1 MKYEDYVWDYKD
13 VVAYEE
19 KIKRGT
25 MPPVIISVA
34 VTGGVIGKE
43 ANPNLPETP
52 EEQADDI
59 YACYKAGAA
68 SVHIHARD
76 PRKGY
81 SVTTSNTEDYLKINK
96 MVRERCPDII
106 INNTTGGGF
115 KMTREARMA
124 SIDAN
129 PEICSLNCGPI
140 VLKAVLPARKPPLS
154 GRDVEI
160 VLDDEIIDITV
171 AETELFAKRMLDKN
185 IKPEL
190 EIYNPQ
196 QLNFVHNLINQDLL
210 KKPYWYSVIF
220 STYQGGLAVPGN
232 IKNYVN
238 MLDNLPP
245 DSIFQT
251 IGVGLNQVP
260 MMTLSIL
267 TGGHV
272 RVGMEDNLF
281 LKKGELL
288 KSNAQM
294 VEKVVRLAQELGRDI
309 ATPKQAREML
319 GISDTPSS
327 Y

>member
-59 YACYKAGAA
+59 YACYQAGAA

-76 PRKGY
+76 PKKGY
-81 SVTTSNTEDYLKINK
+81 SATTSTTEDYLKINK

-129 PEICSLNCGPI
+129 PETCSLNCGPI

-154 GRDVEI
+154 GRDKKI
-160 VLDDEIIDITV
+160 VLDDEIIDVTV
-171 AETELFAKRMLDKN
+171 AETELFAKRMLEKN

-196 QLNFVHNLINQDLL
+196 QLNFVHNLIKQDLL

-281 LKKGELL
+281 LKRGELL

-294 VEKVVRLAQELGRDI
+294 VEKVVRLAQELDRDI
-309 ATPKQAREML
+309 ATPRQAREML

>member
-59 YACYKAGAA
+59 YACYQAGAA
-68 SVHIHARD
+68 SAHIHARD
-76 PRKGY
+76 PKKGY
-81 SVTTSNTEDYLKINK
+81 SATTSNTEDYLKINK

-106 INNTTGGGF
+106 INN
-115 KMTREARMA
+115 
-124 SIDAN
+124 
-129 PEICSLNCGPI
+129 
-140 VLKAVLPARKPPLS
+140 
-154 GRDVEI
+154 
-160 VLDDEIIDITV
+160 
-171 AETELFAKRMLDKN
+171 
-185 IKPEL
+185 
-190 EIYNPQ
+190 
-196 QLNFVHNLINQDLL
+196 
-210 KKPYWYSVIF
+210 
-220 STYQGGLAVPGN
+220 
-232 IKNYVN
+232 
-238 MLDNLPP
+238 
-245 DSIFQT
+245 
-251 IGVGLNQVP
+251 
-260 MMTLSIL
+260 IL

-281 LKKGELL
+281 LKRGELL

-294 VEKVVRLAQELGRDI
+294 VEKVVRLAQELDRDI